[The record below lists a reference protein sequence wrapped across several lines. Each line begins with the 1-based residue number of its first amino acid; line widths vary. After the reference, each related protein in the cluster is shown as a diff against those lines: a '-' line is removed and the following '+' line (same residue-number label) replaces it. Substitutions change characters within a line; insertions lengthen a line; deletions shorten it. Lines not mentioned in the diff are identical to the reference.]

1 MKPSNQLSDVER
13 NLNNRPLAYVVMK
26 KSYEVVLIVGDE
38 KNRGEW
44 KKGKLLRLIQGRD
57 GVVRGMRLLH
67 KGHTIE
73 RPLQLV
79 PVGNSGSESSHTP
92 TGEKKGRSWTQK
104 RESAKSR
111 SWKSDSKNHNADASR
126 RSWDLNDELHDASRR
141 IVKIASVKFWG
152 SCKLEFIS
160 LPHPWRKK
168 ELDSWWRLKCY
179 LHQFWK
185 TILVDPLLWN
195 KKKE

>member
-92 TGEKKGRSWTQK
+92 TGEKKGRS
-104 RESAKSR
+104 
-111 SWKSDSKNHNADASR
+111 
-126 RSWDLNDELHDASRR
+126 
-141 IVKIASVKFWG
+141 
-152 SCKLEFIS
+152 
-160 LPHPWRKK
+160 
-168 ELDSWWRLKCY
+168 
-179 LHQFWK
+179 
-185 TILVDPLLWN
+185 
-195 KKKE
+195 